1 MNPNQELHELG
12 QSIWIDSITREMVG
26 SGTLQHYI
34 DDLAVTGLT
43 SNPSI
48 FDKAVGGSDDYDSQ
62 IRELID
68 GGLSSEDL
76 FFQLAITDLRAAA
89 DLFAPVNESTDGV
102 DGWVSLEVS
111 PKLAYDTPRTIA
123 QAAEL
128 AAEADRRNLFI
139 KIPGTPEGLPAITES
154 IGAGIPVNVT
164 LLFDHRQYE
173 AAAGAYM
180 EGVERRI
187 EQGLD
192 PAIGSVASVFISR
205 WDVKV
210 AGQTPEE
217 LSDKL
222 GILAAT
228 QCYVA
233 SRRLYE
239 SDRWLR
245 LENEGARK
253 QRLLFASTSTK
264 DPALSDTMYVTAL
277 AAPDTINTM
286 PEETVLAFADHGEL
300 TGPLSAAPE
309 PVDALAASFAEAG
322 FDLDQIGLELQ
333 QEGAQKFVDSWEDLL
348 AQIES
353 KSTKLGAAG

>member
-1 MNPNQELHELG
+1 MNPNQKLHELG
-12 QSIWIDSITREMVG
+12 QSIWIDSITREMVTG
-26 SGTLQHYI
+26 PTLQHYI

-48 FDKAVGGSDDYDSQ
+48 FEKAVGGSADYDGQ
-62 IRELID
+62 IRAQREL
-68 GGLSSEDL
+68 GREGEDL

-89 DLFAPVNESTDGV
+89 DLFGPVHERTDGV

-111 PKLAYDTPRTIA
+111 PKLAYETDATIA

-128 AAEADRRNLFI
+128 HAEAARDNLFI
-139 KIPGTPEGLPAITES
+139 KIPGTPAGLPAITES
-154 IGAGIPVNVT
+154 IANGIPVNVT
-164 LLFDHRQYE
+164 LLFDQGQYE
-173 AAAGAYM
+173 AAAEAYM
-180 EGVERRI
+180 QGVERRI

-210 AGQTPEE
+210 AGQTPDE
-217 LSDKL
+217 LSDRL

-233 SRRLYE
+233 YRELYE
-239 SDRWLR
+239 TDRWQR
-245 LENEGARK
+245 LAGEGARP

-264 DPALSDTMYVTAL
+264 DPALADTMYVSGL
-277 AAPDTINTM
+277 AAPETINTM

-300 TGPLSAAPE
+300 VGPLSDQRAS
-309 PVDALAASFAEAG
+309 VDELAARFAEAG
-322 FDLDQIGLELQ
+322 FDLDRIARELQ
-333 QEGAQKFVDSWEDLL
+333 EEGAQKFVDSWEDLL

-353 KSTKLGAAG
+353 KSEKLGAT